1 MYTRGFTSKMIQVGV
16 RELRNGLTRY
26 LRLAEKGQPVLVTRG
41 ERPVAVL
48 QKPDRNSARTEEEVV
63 AALVAEG
70 KLLAAAEP
78 GPVKPFKPRKLRGKP
93 LSRSIIED
101 RR

>member
-1 MYTRGFTSKMIQVGV
+1 MIEVGV

-26 LRLAEKGQPVLVTRG
+26 LRLVEKGQPVLVTRG
-41 ERPVAVL
+41 KRPIAML
-48 QKPDRNSARTEEEVV
+48 HRPDRASARTEEEVV

-70 KLLAAAEP
+70 KLI
-78 GPVKPFKPRKLRGKP
+78 GPVKPGPLKPFKPIKMRGKP
-93 LSRSIIED
+93 LSRMIIEE

>member
-1 MYTRGFTSKMIQVGV
+1 MIEVGV
-16 RELRNGLTRY
+16 RQLRNSLTRY
-26 LRLAEKGQPVLVTRG
+26 LRLAEKGQVVLVTARR
-41 ERPVAVL
+41 RPMAVL
-48 QKPDRNSARTEEEVV
+48 QKPARASAQTEEEII

-70 KLLAAAEP
+70 KLLPAAKP

-93 LSRSIIED
+93 FSRSIIED

>member
-1 MYTRGFTSKMIQVGV
+1 MIEVGV

-41 ERPVAVL
+41 KRPIAML
-48 QKPDRNSARTEEEVV
+48 HKPDRTSASTEEEIL

-70 KLLAAAEP
+70 KLLPAANP
-78 GPVKPFKPRKLRGKP
+78 GPFEPFKPLKLKGKP
-93 LSRSIIED
+93 LSQSVIED

>member
-1 MYTRGFTSKMIQVGV
+1 MVQIGV
-16 RELRNGLTRY
+16 RQLRNSLTRY

-41 ERPVAVL
+41 KRPIAVL
-48 QKPDRNSARTEEEVV
+48 QKPDRVTAQTEEEVV

-70 KLLAAAEP
+70 KLI
-78 GPVKPFKPRKLRGKP
+78 GPVKPGPLKPFKPLKMRGKP
-93 LSRSIIED
+93 LSRTIIED